1 MVFRILAAK
10 VLHDRDIAPFR
21 AFTDFSDPHTILS
34 EVDRYYG
41 EQRTVLQDAETQ
53 KFIGTHL
60 WSRINFCNLS
70 VEVLAYIY
78 ENTLVDAVS
87 RKEMSIYSTPHS
99 IARYI
104 VHHLPFE
111 KININLRRVVEPFA
125 GHGIFLVAALQR
137 LRDLLPSDID
147 VTERH
152 RYFVRMLQGFE
163 RDAFAL
169 EVATLCLMLADFPNP
184 NGWQLYQEDVFA
196 TQKFESVM
204 RTARVVLCNPPF
216 AAFSSDQRTQYDAP
230 WAVYQPAEFL
240 RRLLNAL
247 PPQGMLG
254 MVLPRQFLDGQSYR
268 EVRRLLTQRF
278 QDLESVALPDRVFYL
293 SHLESALLIAKEP
306 RIHDDNRIR
315 VSYTEVRDKDRE
327 HFLTTYGYTRRESQ
341 IKTNQDSPFAYFGS
355 LFEDLEV

>member
-1 MVFRILAAK
+1 MLKGLALGAPFAFEVQQDVINLWKVERDLNAIVKQCFIPAEDVEQVFREHKDEWSYQEVFRLKNIGFKSGPQQIDFIDLGLIPALEREIRTKLHALLSELITEAVEVYEKNTSHQPNERELFRVVFRFLAAK

-41 EQRTVLQDAETQ
+41 EYRKVLQDAETQ
-53 KFIGTHL
+53 RFIGKNL

-137 LRDLLPSDID
+137 LRDLLPSDMD

-184 NGWQLYQEDVFA
+184 NGWQLYHEDVFA
-196 TQKFESVM
+196 TQKFHIPPDF
-204 RTARVVLCNPPF
+204 VV
-216 AAFSSDQRTQYDAP
+216 
-230 WAVYQPAEFL
+230 
-240 RRLLNAL
+240 
-247 PPQGMLG
+247 
-254 MVLPRQFLDGQSYR
+254 
-268 EVRRLLTQRF
+268 
-278 QDLESVALPDRVFYL
+278 
-293 SHLESALLIAKEP
+293 K
-306 RIHDDNRIR
+306 
-315 VSYTEVRDKDRE
+315 
-327 HFLTTYGYTRRESQ
+327 
-341 IKTNQDSPFAYFGS
+341 
-355 LFEDLEV
+355 